1 MHISRKLIAALL
13 AGITALSAP
22 ELMAQFRGGGGF
34 PGGGTGGMRG
44 GKGRDAPA
52 DGAREQRPA
61 ARENR
66 VDQSESVMEELRE
79 DLKLAPGQQAAW
91 QAYLDKVKAYAA
103 DMARERSR
111 EQAGAQKDPPQQM
124 DALQQLERRVDSA
137 RNRLAGLED
146 IALAA
151 KALYGS
157 LSPEQKTVADA
168 RLAKII
174 PAAAGATPASAP
186 ETAGRRKLPQ

>member
-13 AGITALSAP
+13 AGITALPAH

-52 DGAREQRPA
+52 DGVKEQRPA

-66 VDQSESVMEELRE
+66 ADQSESVMEELRQ

-91 QAYLDKVKAYAA
+91 QAYIDKVKAYAA

-111 EQAGAQKDPPQQM
+111 GQVGVQKDPPQQM
-124 DALQQLERRVDSA
+124 DALQQIERSIDGA

-146 IALAA
+146 IVLAA
-151 KALYGS
+151 RALYDS
-157 LSPEQKTVADA
+157 LSPEQKAVADA

-174 PAAAGATPASAP
+174 PATAGATPAITP
-186 ETAGRRKLPQ
+186 ETPGRRKIPQ